1 MKVKDLTNVAL
12 ILFVSLSIAAN
23 WLNWGPL
30 VVFLCSALS
39 IIPLSLWLSTA
50 TEKVAIVTGPA
61 VGGLVNAIFGSATG
75 LIVALVALKEGL
87 VDIVKASI
95 TGSIL
100 CDLLVFM
107 GLAMLAGGLRY
118 KEQEFKP
125 IFARVNGSSM
135 LLAVTAI
142 ALPTTVIYTSKVVD
156 PIAIRNLSLI
166 DATVLMIVYGL
177 TLLFSLKTHSYLYD
191 VSLVIETELGS
202 SCEIE
207 TDKPDLKLWIGV
219 LLASTVALALESELF
234 VGTIDSGT
242 KGLGLTP
249 LFIGVIILP
258 LVSDVAGVVISV
270 RLAIKNNM
278 DLAVAT
284 ATGNSLL
291 VSLFM
296 APILVLV
303 GQFIGQSM
311 DLNFNLFEVVA
322 LAIAVTVTNLI
333 SFNGRSHWLDGTLL
347 LATYIVLGAAFY
359 YHPA

>member
-1 MKVKDLTNVAL
+1 MKIEDLANVAL
-12 ILFVSLSIAAN
+12 IIFIPLSIAAN
-23 WLNWGPL
+23 LLNWGSL
-30 VVFLCSALS
+30 AVFGCSALS
-39 IIPLSLWLSTA
+39 IIPLSVWLSTA

-87 VDIVKASI
+87 VNIVKASI

-107 GLAMLAGGLRY
+107 GLAMFAGGLRY

-142 ALPTTVIYTSKVVD
+142 ALPTTVIYTSNVVD

-166 DATVLMIVYGL
+166 DATVLIIVYGL

-202 SCEIE
+202 SPTE
-207 TDKPDLKLWIGV
+207 TDKPDLMLWTSV
-219 LLASTVALALESELF
+219 LVASTVALALESELF
-234 VGTIDSGT
+234 VGSIDSGIE
-242 KGLGLTP
+242 GLGLTP
-249 LFIGVIILP
+249 LFIGVIIVP
-258 LVSDVAGVVISV
+258 LVSDVAGIVISV

-278 DLAVAT
+278 DLAMAT

-291 VSLFM
+291 VSLFV

-333 SFNGRSHWLDGTLL
+333 SSSGRSHWLDGTLL
-347 LATYIVLGAAFY
+347 LATYIVLGVAFY